1 MPHPDPARFCVI
13 RPGFLTTVQ
22 DLGRFGFQRFGMPV
36 AGAMDSV
43 ALRFA
48 NRLVGNSDDA
58 AALEMTVKGADLVF
72 ESDGVIALTGADLS
86 PLIDRTPAPL
96 WTTVEIRRGS
106 TLSFGERRSGARAYL
121 AVAGGIDVPMVLGSR
136 ATHLASRTG
145 GFLGRALVKNDRVT
159 CGPRRSE
166 AAMMVGRMIP
176 IAARPPYSSGPTLR
190 VVLGAQADCFS
201 GEAVETLVRGR
212 YTVSQ
217 HADRMGYHLQGPLLV
232 HAGTPDI
239 VSDATPQGSL
249 QVPGNQQPIL
259 LMADRQTTGG
269 YPKIGVVITADL
281 PLAAQLV
288 PGDTVGFALVDV
300 GEAQAIAREQRSRIE
315 AVSKW

>member
-1 MPHPDPARFCVI
+1 
-13 RPGFLTTVQ
+13 
-22 DLGRFGFQRFGMPV
+22 
-36 AGAMDSV
+36 
-43 ALRFA
+43 
-48 NRLVGNSDDA
+48 
-58 AALEMTVKGADLVF
+58 
-72 ESDGVIALTGADLS
+72 
-86 PLIDRTPAPL
+86 
-96 WTTVEIRRGS
+96 
-106 TLSFGERRSGARAYL
+106 
-121 AVAGGIDVPMVLGSR
+121 
-136 ATHLASRTG
+136 
-145 GFLGRALVKNDRVT
+145 
-159 CGPRRSE
+159 
-166 AAMMVGRMIP
+166 MMVGRMIP
-176 IAARPPYSSGPTLR
+176 IAARPPYSSGPTLS

-239 VSDATPQGSL
+239 VSDATPQGAL

-288 PGDTVGFALVDV
+288 PGDTIGFALIDV
-300 GEAQAIAREQRSRIE
+300 SEAQAIAREQRSRIE
-315 AVSKW
+315 VACPNGKRLLGQVEMRAFCLAHCLDPSSICSCRHDANRTIFLTYTFYPPHDPEKDRQVRVCGARVWPRP